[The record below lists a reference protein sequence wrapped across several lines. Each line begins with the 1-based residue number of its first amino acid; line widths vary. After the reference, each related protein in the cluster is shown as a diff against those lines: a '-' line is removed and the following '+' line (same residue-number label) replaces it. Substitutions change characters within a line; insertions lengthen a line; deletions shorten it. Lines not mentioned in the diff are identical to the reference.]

1 MYIENTPEIETKRL
15 LLRKFT
21 EQDIEDLL
29 ALYGDEEVNQFLP
42 WFPIKSMEEMAKY
55 FWESIL
61 PLCKEQTAYFYA
73 ITFKTDQKAIGY
85 VHISNI
91 GSSNDLGYALRKEF
105 WHQGITT
112 EACAALVEHLRSRN
126 FPYITATH
134 DRNNPYSGAVMKKIG
149 MTYRYSYWETWQP
162 KNILVAFRMYQLNL
176 DGIERSYME
185 YQKKYPYFVE
195 HIL

>member
-21 EQDIEDLL
+21 EQDLEDLL
-29 ALYGDEEVNQFLP
+29 ALYSDEEVNRFLP
-42 WFPIKSMEEMAKY
+42 WFPIKSTEEMAKY
-55 FWESIL
+55 FRESIL
-61 PLCKEQTAYFYA
+61 PCYQEQIAYFYA
-73 ITFKTDQKAIGY
+73 VTDKTDHRAIGY

-91 GSSNDLGYALRKEF
+91 GGSNDLGYALRKEF
-105 WHQGITT
+105 WHQGMTT
-112 EACAALVEHLRSRN
+112 EACAALIEHLRSRN

-176 DGIERSYME
+176 DGIERTYTE

>member
-1 MYIENTPEIETKRL
+1 MCIENTPEIETKRL

-21 EQDIEDLL
+21 EQDLEDLL
-29 ALYGDEEVNQFLP
+29 ALYSDEEVNRFLP
-42 WFPIKSMEEMAKY
+42 WFPIKSTEEMAKY
-55 FWESIL
+55 FQESIL
-61 PLCKEQTAYFYA
+61 PRYKEETAYFYA
-73 ITFKTDQKAIGY
+73 VTDKTEHKAIGY

-91 GSSNDLGYALRKEF
+91 GGSNDLGYALRKEF

-176 DGIERSYME
+176 DGIERTYTE